1 MKKFLMMIATVAFVA
16 CTPITDSYD
25 GETLSVIENV
35 TVECADVLAE
45 LFGDVVDNVCD
56 DVEDIVVDVVDDLAD
71 DVEDIVVDVVDD
83 LADDMDEIVVDV
95 VDYLAEDMDEIA
107 VDVLDVVEDVEENGL
122 LNDVVDLICEI
133 AFE

>member
-1 MKKFLMMIATVAFVA
+1 MMIATVAFVA
-16 CTPITDSYD
+16 CAPITDSYD

-45 LFGDVVDNVCD
+45 LFGDVVDDVCD
-56 DVEDIVVDVVDDLAD
+56 DVEDIVVDVVDEMSN
-71 DVEDIVVDVVDD
+71 DVEGILVDVADGLVDN
-83 LADDMDEIVVDV
+83 MDG
-95 VDYLAEDMDEIA
+95 IA

-122 LNDVVDLICEI
+122 LNDVVDMICEI

>member
-1 MKKFLMMIATVAFVA
+1 MKKFLMMIATVALVA
-16 CTPITDSYD
+16 CAPITDSYD

-35 TVECADVLAE
+35 TVECVDVLAE
-45 LFGDVVDNVCD
+45 LFSDVVDDVCD

-71 DVEDIVVDVVDD
+71 DMEDIVVDVVD
-83 LADDMDEIVVDV
+83 A
-95 VDYLAEDMDEIA
+95 
-107 VDVLDVVEDVEENGL
+107 VEDVEENGL

>member
-35 TVECADVLAE
+35 TVECVDVLAE
-45 LFGDVVDNVCD
+45 LFGDVVDDVCD
-56 DVEDIVVDVVDDLAD
+56 DVEDIVVDVVDDMAD
-71 DVEDIVVDVVDD
+71 DMEDIVVDVVDG
-83 LADDMDEIVVDV
+83 
-95 VDYLAEDMDEIA
+95 LAEDMDEIA
-107 VDVLDVVEDVEENGL
+107 VDVVDDLADDMEENGL